1 MLFNSLPFAAFFAAV
16 YAAFVLVPRRYG
28 ERVLL
33 VASLLFYALWVPSYL
48 GVLGGML
55 AVSYAL
61 VRLMMRSARPKL
73 WLAANV
79 VFVLGVLYLFKY
91 AAFAL
96 EVLNPLLFRPLH
108 VPLRAPY
115 WVLPLGI
122 SFYGF
127 EMMRSEERRVG
138 KECRSRWSPYH

>member
-1 MLFNSLPFAAFFAAV
+1 MLFNSFPFAAFFAAV
-16 YAAFVLVPRRYG
+16 YAAFVLLPKRHG

-55 AVSYAL
+55 AVSYGL
-61 VRLMMRSARPKL
+61 VRLMLKSTRPNL

-79 VFVLGVLYLFKY
+79 VFVLGVLYVFKY

-96 EVLNPLLFRPLH
+96 ELLNPVLFRPMH
-108 VPLRAPY
+108 MHLRAPY

-122 SFYGF
+122 SFYSF
-127 EMMRSEERRVG
+127 
-138 KECRSRWSPYH
+138 